1 MIKYDLKTCINKD
14 EAYVIYTSSGLD
26 WQRPKDDMHHP
37 PSAFEFTFSAYV
49 QMRCI
54 SSDLLFRC
62 VFIICVFQY
71 KRTSPLLSLIAS

>member
-49 QMRCI
+49 
-54 SSDLLFRC
+54 
-62 VFIICVFQY
+62 
-71 KRTSPLLSLIAS
+71 